1 MGYPCPR
8 IHALRPAL
16 NDPDDNAPRLEL
28 DSFVP
33 YRLSVLSNTVS
44 AGIARLYHRRFN
56 LSIPEWRVMAVLGR
70 YPDLSAGEVAERT
83 AMDKVA
89 VSRAVARL
97 LEGGRVERQ
106 LASSDRRRSILRL
119 SSSGRAVYRKVV
131 PLALA
136 LETALLE
143 VLNDE
148 ERALLDDL
156 LERLTE
162 RARSLESDR

>member
-1 MGYPCPR
+1 
-8 IHALRPAL
+8 
-16 NDPDDNAPRLEL
+16 
-28 DSFVP
+28 
-33 YRLSVLSNTVS
+33 VLSNTVS
-44 AGIARLYHRRFN
+44 AAIARLYHRRFD

-97 LEGGRVERQ
+97 LEAGRVERR

-119 SSSGRAVYRKVV
+119 SASGQAVYRKVV

-136 LETALLE
+136 LEADLLA
-143 VLNDE
+143 VLDE
-148 ERALLDDL
+148 NERAALDGLLA
-156 LERLTE
+156 RLIE
-162 RARSLESDR
+162 RARSLDSER